1 MSDTTRFDWA
11 EDVEALSL
19 TFVRGLDDAT
29 IASQLDLRNIGADP
43 LTLEQAWDMQSEVT
57 DGGGD
62 DGDDDGGIV
71 QLDHL
76 GGWTVIIE
84 DNGYL
89 GSLEENLGPLSA
101 NGTAVNV
108 FWNVNMVTSF
118 GYAVA
123 GTVVRYFD
131 PIGVDASTGDPL
143 PEEAELHFEDE
154 AADAV
159 GLALLLLERLT
170 GTTIDGDWV
179 MAQSRLSFT
188 SNQTA

>member
-1 MSDTTRFDWA
+1 MPDTSRFDWT

-19 TFVRGLDDAT
+19 TFVRGLDRSAVID
-29 IASQLDLRNIGADP
+29 QLGLRSLGAEP
-43 LTLEQAWDMQSEVT
+43 VTLEEAWDLQSAATE
-57 DGGGD
+57 GGGD
-62 DGDDDGGIV
+62 DSDDDGGIV
-71 QLDHL
+71 QLADL
-76 GGWTVIIE
+76 GDWTVVIE

-101 NGTAVNV
+101 NGSAVNV

-123 GTVVRYFD
+123 GEVVRYFD

-143 PEEAELHFEDE
+143 PDE
-154 AADAV
+154 ADLDFEPEDADSI

-170 GTTIDGDWV
+170 GEAIDGDWV
-179 MAQSRLSFT
+179 MTQSRPSFT
-188 SNQTA
+188 SI